1 MFAGLP
7 ELGISNGE
15 DLKETLT
22 NCTEPLKAIDQF
34 QTENGI
40 LLPTLQSAL
49 PFLDLHGTPRL
60 EFHQS
65 VFDELREKLMER
77 VAIIAE
83 GKEEDRYGKL
93 EELLEKSFPLVKM
106 PSIQPVVMQVLKHL
120 PKVPEKKLKM
130 VMADKELYK
139 VCAVEVKRQI
149 WQDNQALFGDEVS
162 PLLKQYIVE
171 KEAALFS
178 SDLSILHNFFSP
190 SPKMRRQ
197 GEVVLKLTQMIGKN
211 VKLYDMVLQFLRT
224 LFLRTRNVHYC
235 TLRAELLMSLHDLDI
250 SEICSVDPCHKF
262 TWCLDACIREK
273 FVDAKRARELQ
284 GFLDGVK
291 KGQEQVLGDLS
302 MILCDPFA
310 CNTLVLSTVRNL
322 QELLS
327 QDALPR
333 DSPDLMLLLRM
344 LSLGQGA
351 WDMIDSQVFKEPL
364 HMSANTMSYSSI
376 HLSLCVSQDLE
387 VVTRFLPAMM
397 SVVVDDH
404 TFTVEQKLPSEEKSS
419 LSYPTSLPDAFTRFL
434 QENRVACE
442 MGLYY
447 VLHIAKQRNKNALQ
461 RLLPALVETHNDMAF
476 GDIFLHLL
484 TGHLTLLSDEFGSE
498 EFCSVVFDGFLLTS
512 FSSKEN
518 VHRHSLRMLLHLHHK
533 VLPSYMETLMKTLE
547 PPKQS
552 SEPVKELY
560 SQLTEKLEAHKKSP
574 PPPDEAPTLD
584 LGLHPVTVPTT
595 ASTPT
600 TPL

>member
-1 MFAGLP
+1 MLDYTIIPAMIIKYVTPPCQCIDYYLTFISLFLVC
-7 ELGISNGE
+7 LGCVV
-15 DLKETLT
+15 L
-22 NCTEPLKAIDQF
+22 

-65 VFDELREKLMER
+65 VFDELCDKLMER
-77 VAIIAE
+77 VATIAE
-83 GKEEDRYGKL
+83 GKDEDRYGKL
-93 EELLEKSFPLVKM
+93 KELLEKSFPLVKM

-120 PKVPEKKLKM
+120 PKVPEKKLKL

-149 WQDNQALFGDEVS
+149 WQENQALFGDEVS
-162 PLLKQYIVE
+162 PLLKHYIVA

-190 SPKMRRQ
+190 SPKARRQ

-250 SEICSVDPCHKF
+250 SEICSVDSCHKF

-291 KGQEQVLGDLS
+291 KGQEEVLG
-302 MILCDPFA
+302 
-310 CNTLVLSTVRNL
+310 NTLVLSTVRNL

-351 WDMIDSQVFKEPL
+351 WDMIDSQVFKEPRL
-364 HMSANTMSYSSI
+364 E
-376 HLSLCVSQDLE
+376 LE
-387 VVTRFLPAMM
+387 VVTRFLPAML
-397 SVVVDDH
+397 SVLVDDY
-404 TFTVEQKLPSEEKSS
+404 TFTVEQKLPSEEKTS
-419 LSYPTSLPDAFTRFL
+419 LSYPTALPDNFNKYL

-447 VLHIAKQRNKNALQ
+447 ALHIAKQRNKNALQ
-461 RLLPALVETHNDMAF
+461 RLLPALVETYNDMAS

-484 TGHLTLLSDEFGSE
+484 TAHLTLLSDEFGNE
-498 EFCSVVFDGFLLTS
+498 EFCSAVFDGFLLNS
-512 FSSKEN
+512 FSSKDN
-518 VHRHSLRMLLHLHHK
+518 VHRHNLRLLLHLHQK
-533 VLPSYMETLMKTLE
+533 VLPSCVETLVKTLE
-547 PPKQS
+547 PSKQS
-552 SEPVKELY
+552 SDQVKELY
-560 SQLTEKLEAHKKSP
+560 TKLTEKLEVQKKSP
-574 PPPDEAPTLD
+574 PQPDEAPSLD
-584 LGLHPVTVPTT
+584 LHPVKVPERGGGREQQKKETN
-595 ASTPT
+595 
-600 TPL
+600 

>member
-34 QTENGI
+34 QMENGI

-83 GKEEDRYGKL
+83 GKDEDRYGKL

-120 PKVPEKKLKM
+120 PKVPEKKLKT

-139 VCAVEVKRQI
+139 VCSVEVKRQI

-190 SPKMRRQ
+190 SPKTRRQ

-273 FVDAKRARELQ
+273 FVDGKRARELQ

-310 CNTLVLSTVRNL
+310 CNTLVLSIMRNL

-327 QDALPR
+327 QESLPR

-351 WDMIDSQVFKEPL
+351 WDMIDSQVFKEPRL
-364 HMSANTMSYSSI
+364 VRTVCCLICICA
-376 HLSLCVSQDLE
+376 
-387 VVTRFLPAMM
+387 
-397 SVVVDDH
+397 SVHKISFNQMKIIV
-404 TFTVEQKLPSEEKSS
+404 LN
-419 LSYPTSLPDAFTRFL
+419 PTLIKYL

-447 VLHIAKQRNKNALQ
+447 VLHIAKLRNKNALQ
-461 RLLPALVETHNDMAF
+461 RLLPALVETYNDMAF

-518 VHRHSLRMLLHLHHK
+518 VHRHTLRMLLHLQHK

-547 PPKQS
+547 PPKQC
-552 SEPVKELY
+552 SEQVKELY
-560 SQLTEKLEAHKKSP
+560 TQLMEKLEAQKKSP
-574 PPPDEAPTLD
+574 PPPDETPSLD

-600 TPL
+600 TCR

>member
-34 QTENGI
+34 QMENGI

-77 VAIIAE
+77 VVVIAE
-83 GKEEDRYGKL
+83 GKEEDRYRKL

-190 SPKMRRQ
+190 SPKTRRQ

-273 FVDAKRARELQ
+273 FVDGKRARELQ

-310 CNTLVLSTVRNL
+310 CNTLVLSIMRNL

-351 WDMIDSQVFKEPL
+351 WDMIDSQVFKEPRFG
-364 HMSANTMSYSSI
+364 SGYS
-376 HLSLCVSQDLE
+376 LFACNDVSGSPKRRKELA
-387 VVTRFLPAMM
+387 VIP
-397 SVVVDDH
+397 H
-404 TFTVEQKLPSEEKSS
+404 HP
-419 LSYPTSLPDAFTRFL
+419 
-434 QENRVACE
+434 ENRVACE

-447 VLHIAKQRNKNALQ
+447 VLHIAKLRNKNALQ
-461 RLLPALVETHNDMAF
+461 RLLPALVETYNDMAF

-518 VHRHSLRMLLHLHHK
+518 VHRHTLRMLLHLHHK
-533 VLPSYMETLMKTLE
+533 MSPSYMETLMKTLE
-547 PPKQS
+547 PPKQC
-552 SEPVKELY
+552 SEPLKELY
-560 SQLTEKLEAHKKSP
+560 NQLTEKMEAQKKSP
-574 PPPDEAPTLD
+574 PPTDETPSLD